1 MELLKEKIVKDGV
14 IKGNNIVKVDSF
26 LNHQIDVNL
35 LNEIGKEFRNRFAD
49 EEVTKILTI
58 EASGI
63 AVACIASQYFGN
75 APVVFAKKS
84 AGSNL
89 SDHVYSSEVYSYT
102 KNKTFNIMVD
112 RSYLAPDDKV
122 IIMDDF
128 LANGNAA
135 KGLADLVEQAGA
147 TLVGIGIVIEKGFQN
162 GRQMIIDQ
170 GIKLESL
177 AIVQSIEDGEITFA

>member
-1 MELLKEKIVKDGV
+1 
-14 IKGNNIVKVDSF
+14 
-26 LNHQIDVNL
+26 
-35 LNEIGKEFRNRFAD
+35 
-49 EEVTKILTI
+49 
-58 EASGI
+58 
-63 AVACIASQYFGN
+63 
-75 APVVFAKKS
+75 
-84 AGSNL
+84 
-89 SDHVYSSEVYSYT
+89 
-102 KNKTFNIMVD
+102 MVD